1 MTGTVAPAAIVPERL
16 DELEPFEA
24 ETLRLVFPMVTE
36 CDPVPVTE
44 IEHVTFS
51 VAPEVFV

>member
-1 MTGTVAPAAIVPERL
+1 VTGTVAPAGIVPERL
-16 DELEPFEA
+16 DELLPFEA
-24 ETLRLVFPMVTE
+24 DTVRLVFPIVTE

-44 IEHVTFS
+44 IEQVTFS